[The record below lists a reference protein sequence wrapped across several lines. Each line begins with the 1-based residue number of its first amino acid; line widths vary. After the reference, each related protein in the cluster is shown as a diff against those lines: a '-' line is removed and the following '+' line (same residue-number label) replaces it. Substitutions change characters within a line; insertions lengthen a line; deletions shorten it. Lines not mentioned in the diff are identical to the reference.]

1 MADTPRT
8 KNIMVYVREA
18 IGAQDRK
25 KELANRDIAEAG
37 IAQMEDDLAAAKGQI
52 EALKAE
58 NERLTDKAL
67 RYDLD
72 QAGITNREQEAIELV
87 ELRAEKAEA
96 ENAAL
101 KAEAGRNARDA
112 ERYRE
117 ARRWHNPPMDT
128 PFICILQ
135 NGVFTALTEEFADER
150 LDAAIA
156 QGK

>member
-1 MADTPRT
+1 
-8 KNIMVYVREA
+8 MVYVREA

-37 IAQMEDDLAAAKGQI
+37 IAQMEDDLAAANEQI
-52 EALKAE
+52 EALGD
-58 NERLTDKAL
+58 RLNDAATL
-67 RYDLD
+67 IRVFGEEFVL
-72 QAGITNREQEAIELV
+72 AGFEAGDRTVTLAHI
-87 ELRAEKAEA
+87 RKIIADNK
-96 ENAAL
+96 AL
-101 KAEAGRNARDA
+101 KAEAERNARDA